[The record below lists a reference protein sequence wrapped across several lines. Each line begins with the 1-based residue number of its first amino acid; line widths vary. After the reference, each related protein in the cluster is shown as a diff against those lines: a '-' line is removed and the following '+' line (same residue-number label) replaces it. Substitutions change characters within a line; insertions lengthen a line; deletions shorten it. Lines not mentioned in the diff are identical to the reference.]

1 MADAVGAASAANR
14 RAARGDRSGPGSA
27 AVEGVCYLIGAALIV
42 SGLIHLGVAVVDSRP
57 WLGPLSWRKPV
68 TFGLSFGTVLI
79 SIAWV
84 SSYLRLSQTARA
96 WLLGVFAADCVV
108 EVTGITVQAWRHV
121 PSHFNTETPFD
132 SVIAFSLAAGGAV
145 LVIVLGSLAL
155 TALRG
160 RIDAAPSM
168 RLALRAGFG
177 LLLAGLGSGVAMIVR
192 GETLIKA
199 GDRAAA
205 YDTAGYLKWFHAV
218 TLHAVLVLPALAW
231 WLARTDRSEVARIRI
246 VATAALG
253 YLVAAVIALVV
264 SLLNY

>member
-1 MADAVGAASAANR
+1 MINGITATSRSLERACYLVGA
-14 RAARGDRSGPGSA
+14 
-27 AVEGVCYLIGAALIV
+27 VLIA
-42 SGLIHLGVAVVDSRP
+42 SGLIHLGVAVVDPRP
-57 WLGPLSWRKPV
+57 WFGPLSWRKPV

-79 SIAWV
+79 SIVWV
-84 SSYLRLSQTARA
+84 SSYLRLSPRARA

-145 LVIVLGSLAL
+145 LIIVLGSLAL
-155 TALRG
+155 TAFRG
-160 RIDAAPSM
+160 RIDGPASM

-177 LLLAGLGSGVAMIVR
+177 LLLAGLAAGVAMIVR
-192 GETLIKA
+192 GETLIRA
-199 GDRAAA
+199 GHRAAA

-231 WLARTDRSEVARIRI
+231 LLARTDRREAGRVRI
-246 VATAALG
+246 VAVAVLG
-253 YLVAAVIALVV
+253 YVLVAAGTLVV
-264 SLLNY
+264 SLINS

>member
-1 MADAVGAASAANR
+1 MRDAVGSTSELRARSAW
-14 RAARGDRSGPGSA
+14 GDRPGPGSA
-27 AVEGVCYLIGAALIV
+27 AVERACYLIGAVLII
-42 SGLIHLGVAVVDSRP
+42 SGVIHLGVAVVDSRP

-68 TFGLSFGTVLI
+68 TFGFSFDTVLI
-79 SIAWV
+79 SIVWV
-84 SSYLRLSQTARA
+84 SSYLLLSPRART
-96 WLLGVFAADCVV
+96 WLLEVFAADCVV

-121 PSHFNTETPFD
+121 PSHFTTKTPFD

-145 LVIVLGSLAL
+145 LIIVLGLLAL

-177 LLLAGLGSGVAMIVR
+177 LLLAGLASGVAMIVR
-192 GETLIKA
+192 GETPIKA

-205 YDTAGYLKWFHAV
+205 YGTAGYLKWFHAV

-231 WLARTDRSEVARIRI
+231 WLARTDRSEAARTRVI
-246 VATAALG
+246 AAAALA
-253 YLVAAVIALVV
+253 YLIPL
-264 SLLNY
+264 SSPWSYR